1 MCAMSVK
8 ERAAL
13 KPWRQD
19 NVIMNEMEVL
29 ITDFGF
35 NLNQFVEYACKMDIS
50 IFSPTKGALE
60 RPNVYQ
66 YFKDRPVPLYALWKL
81 ANHLRVFEIE
91 IPPEDQ
97 RLEEYQDRAK
107 RIQDEVFQYIL
118 ENRSSPHT
126 LRPVIRDIFKP
137 LTVLDLEHFFDG
149 LYRFSFSERVWAFWL
164 CYACLHRDAQED
176 ILELMAEAR
185 IAPKDH
191 TRYLM
196 ELHNW
201 ERDVNAPIVL
211 KVKKALERYYAPSK
225 NNTEE
230 ERRKKLIDTFTDI
243 VQDYPYPCGCD
254 DIIVHIME
262 RTEHNLDFDD
272 WTVLSTYKMLCATL
286 DMEQQQRIDQA
297 MVSYITDKSSL
308 NVKCPAKLA
317 REYYLRFH
325 SSNSL

>member
-1 MCAMSVK
+1 MGIK
-8 ERAAL
+8 EKNAL
-13 KPWRQD
+13 KPGRRD
-19 NVIMNEMEVL
+19 KVIMEEIEAL

-35 NLNQFVEYACKMDIS
+35 NINQFVEYACEMDVA
-50 IFSPTKGALE
+50 IFSPNKGALD
-60 RPNVYQ
+60 RSNTYQ
-66 YFKDRPVPLYALWKL
+66 YFIDRPVPLHALWKL
-81 ANHLRVFEIE
+81 ANHLRSFEVE

-107 RIQDEVFQYIL
+107 RIQDEAFQYII
-118 ENRSSPHT
+118 ENKSNPRT
-126 LRPVIRDIFKP
+126 LRPIIRDIFKP
-137 LTVLDLEHFFDG
+137 QAVLTLERFFEG
-149 LYRFSFSERVWAFWL
+149 ISIFSFSERVWAFWL

-176 ILELMAEAR
+176 ILELMAEAH

-196 ELHNW
+196 KLHNW

-211 KVKKALERYYAPSK
+211 KVKKALERYYDPSK

-243 VQDYPYPCGCD
+243 VQDYPYTCGCD